1 MNNLIKRYE
10 LKANIFKAMGH
21 PTRLFIVDELTKS
34 EKCVCELQ
42 EMIECDMSTV
52 SKHISILKNAGIID
66 SKKSGNKMFYR
77 LKFTCIINFFGCVD
91 NVIKRQI
98 DDSLKSL

>member
-1 MNNLIKRYE
+1 MNNLVKRYE
-10 LKANIFKAMGH
+10 VKANIFKAMAH

-34 EKCVCELQ
+34 EKCVYELQ

-52 SKHISILKNAGIID
+52 SKHISILKNAGIIE
-66 SKKSGNKMFYR
+66 SRKNGNKMFYS
-77 LKFTCIINFFGCVD
+77 LKFTCITNFFGCVD

-98 DDSLKSL
+98 DESLKSI